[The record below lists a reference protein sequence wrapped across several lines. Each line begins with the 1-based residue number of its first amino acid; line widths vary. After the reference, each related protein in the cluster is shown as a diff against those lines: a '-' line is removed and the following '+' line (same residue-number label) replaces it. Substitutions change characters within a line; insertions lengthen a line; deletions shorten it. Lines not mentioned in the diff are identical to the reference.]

1 MSRDAVVVGI
11 NRYQYLSN
19 LQAPARDAEAIAH
32 CLHAYG
38 DFRVNR
44 LPEVIDQQRP
54 KVGVTT
60 PVTRQELETALVQL
74 FKPKGKHIPSTAL
87 FYYSGHGLQK
97 DVGIQEGYLATS
109 DANPS
114 QGMYG
119 LSLFWLRRL
128 LQESP
133 VRQRIILLDCCHSGE
148 LLNFLEADP
157 GANPGTDRL
166 FMAASREYEAAYES
180 LEGAYSVFTQ
190 ALLTG
195 LDPHA
200 HGTVTNYALTSWVSH
215 ALKGELQQPLFECSG
230 REIILTSCQVASE
243 GTVATS
249 TPDSEPVAVVD
260 RSGQRCPFP
269 GLHPLTGD
277 DPSLLPSRTEIIAML
292 YEHLR
297 RYTHVTLTGVSGSGK
312 TSLLQQELLAHSQ
325 AQPWQFR
332 YVTLGHDPLQSLALT
347 FVANTATGI
356 DRAGQVQ
363 QAIALL
369 EQGGAGLVRLC
380 DASLGTSEGTLLV
393 IDHLES
399 LLQQS
404 SDCHNGPDPN
414 RMATPTACHFLTTLV
429 EAARQ
434 RPERVRILWC
444 VRQDYLVEW
453 THFTQVLMPDT
464 PMDVVTLAPPT
475 PAQIHYSLTDGLAQ
489 VGYRLEPHLLYT
501 LSLELGIR
509 EVSPQENRVAALP
522 LLQLVLHELWQ
533 RSPALQSPGE
543 ASTPLAI
550 LSTGTYAH
558 FDGIRG
564 LIHRHADAVLARLSP
579 AEQAIAQ
586 RIFLALVHL
595 QTGQAVVPCRVRKDD
610 LLARVQTSPEARS
623 VLETLVATRLLVLDR
638 QDVEVS
644 HPELVRSWPPLQAWI
659 AERQDILCLQQ
670 QVEQAAYEWQQTATT
685 LSHPVRV
692 ASPPEKDTLGT
703 TPVSPS
709 PWAVSPQGQWLQGD
723 LLAAAVRHCE
733 QCPHDFSPLARRYIA
748 LSHREQR
755 RLRQQTQR
763 LRAIVPLVLLLALGS
778 GILQYRS
785 QVRQEHQLRVAR
797 SRERAAISQTILQD
811 PQRDP
816 TSALLISRVAVEQD
830 WRTPEAQAS
839 LRSALQRLQ
848 QLMAHQGELPALQ
861 GLDQPVIGMAFLQPD
876 ADFWQT
882 TALGQAPAT
891 TATQPQ
897 VLVTATDKGQV
908 QYWYLQTG
916 TALKQ
921 PFWLPLSSPET
932 VRTSSQEQPS
942 PEGLV
947 QPTTAVPPS
956 PVVAHRDPL
965 TGFAISPEGRWL
977 ATTQVSG
984 LLTIYRLQPDQTFER
999 LYTLPQTGLV
1009 QQLAFSPLSNRLLG
1023 IDHDRVLIW
1032 DLKTGELVQVLQG
1045 HQGAITQAHF
1055 SHDGWQV
1062 VTSSWDQ
1069 TVALWEVNTGKQV
1082 QQWSHPDGVTTVGF
1096 RPDDRAL
1103 AWAGQDGTLVTIAL
1117 TNPRSPHVVQ
1127 TLGTPIVDVQY
1138 DATGRSLITTQAN
1151 GLVQFWDVET
1161 GTEQGQLPPLS
1172 AQRAE
1177 SVSNVAPLS
1186 MQQVLQSPD
1195 GRYLTT
1201 LQGDGRVTTWTASWE
1216 SLLALARDRSLRQ
1229 LTPDECWQ
1237 YLKLSATACPVLSLG
1252 DAVQVANPPV
1262 MPRGGADLATSGQG
1276 QSPHWKPAS
1285 HLISLI
1291 SGPKH
1296 P

>member
-19 LQAPARDAEAIAH
+19 LQAPAQDAEAIAH

-97 DVGIQEGYLATS
+97 DAGIQEGYLATS

-195 LDPHA
+195 LDPQA

-230 REIILTSCQVASE
+230 REIILTSCRVASE
-243 GTVATS
+243 GTAATS

-269 GLHPLTGD
+269 GLRPLTGD
-277 DPSLLPSRTEIIAML
+277 DLSLLPSRTEIIARL
-292 YEHLR
+292 YESLWA
-297 RYTHVTLTGVSGSGK
+297 YTHVTLTGVSGSGK
-312 TSLLQQELLAHSQ
+312 TSLLQQELPAHSQ
-325 AQPWQFR
+325 TQSWQLR
-332 YVTLGHDPLQSLALT
+332 YVTPGHDPLQSLALT
-347 FVANTATGI
+347 FVTNTAIGI
-356 DRAGQVQ
+356 DRASQLH

-369 EQGGAGLVRLC
+369 EQGGIGLVRLC
-380 DASLGTSEGTLLV
+380 DASLGTAEGTLLV
-393 IDHLES
+393 IDQLES
-399 LLQQS
+399 LLQPS
-404 SDCHNGPDPN
+404 LDGHNGSDWN
-414 RMATPTACHFLTTLV
+414 QMATPTAGRFLTTLA

-434 RPERVRILWC
+434 QPERVRILWC
-444 VRQDYLVEW
+444 VRQDYLAEW
-453 THFTQVLMPDT
+453 THLTQVLMPDM
-464 PMDVVTLAPPT
+464 PMDVVTLPPPT
-475 PAQIHYSLTDGLAQ
+475 SAQIHYGLTEGLAQ

-509 EVSPQENRVAALP
+509 NAEPQEDQAAALP

-533 RSPALQSPGE
+533 RSPALRSPGQMSVPVVVS
-543 ASTPLAI
+543 A
-550 LSTGTYAH
+550 GTYAH
-558 FDGIRG
+558 VDGVRG
-564 LIHRHADAVLARLSP
+564 VIHRHADAVLARLSP
-579 AEQAIAQ
+579 AERAIA
-586 RIFLALVHL
+586 RRLFLALVHL
-595 QTGQAVVPCRVRKDD
+595 QTGQAMVPRRVRKDD
-610 LLARVQTSPEARS
+610 LLARVQATPGARS

-644 HPELVRSWPPLQAWI
+644 HPELVRSWPPLQAWV
-659 AERQDILCLQQ
+659 AERRDSLYLQQ
-670 QVEQAAYEWQQTATT
+670 QVEQAAHEWEQTATA

-692 ASPPEKDTLGT
+692 PLPLEKDRPWT
-703 TPVSPS
+703 TPVAPS
-709 PWAVSPQGQWLQGD
+709 LWAASPQGQWLRGD
-723 LLAAAVRHCE
+723 LLAAAVRHYE
-733 QCPHDFSPLARRYIA
+733 QCPHDFSPLAQRYLA

-778 GILQYRS
+778 GIWQYRS

-797 SRERAAISQTILQD
+797 SRERAAIAQTILQD
-811 PQRDP
+811 PQQDP
-816 TSALLISRVAVEQD
+816 TAALLISRVALEQD

-839 LRSALQRLQ
+839 LRTALQRLQ
-848 QLMAHQGELPALQ
+848 PLVAHQGELPPLQ
-861 GLDQPVIGMAFLQPD
+861 GAGQPIIGIAFIQPD
-876 ADFWQT
+876 MDFWQT
-882 TALGQAPAT
+882 TILGKAPPT
-891 TATQPQ
+891 TAQPQ
-897 VLVTATDKGQV
+897 VLVTLTDRGQI
-908 QYWYLQTG
+908 QYWRLETG

-921 PFWLPLSSPET
+921 PFWLPIASSAVGVAPSQRQLSPG
-932 VRTSSQEQPS
+932 
-942 PEGLV
+942 GLV
-947 QPTTAVPPS
+947 RSSTPPFPTAAVPL
-956 PVVAHRDPL
+956 DPL

-977 ATTQVSG
+977 ATTQFSG
-984 LLTIYRLQPDQTFER
+984 LITLYRLQPDQTFEP
-999 LYTLPQTGLV
+999 LHTLPQTGLV
-1009 QQLAFSPLSNRLLG
+1009 RQLAFSPLSNRLLG
-1023 IDHDRVLIW
+1023 IEHDRVLIW

-1127 TLGTPIVDVQY
+1127 MLGTPIVDVQY
-1138 DATGRSLITTQAN
+1138 DASGRSLITTQAN

-1177 SVSNVAPLS
+1177 SASNVAPLS

-1201 LQGDGRVTTWTASWE
+1201 LQGDGRVTAWTASWE

-1252 DAVQVANPPV
+1252 DAVQVANPLV

-1276 QSPHWKPAS
+1276 QSPHRKPAS
-1285 HLISLI
+1285 QLISLI